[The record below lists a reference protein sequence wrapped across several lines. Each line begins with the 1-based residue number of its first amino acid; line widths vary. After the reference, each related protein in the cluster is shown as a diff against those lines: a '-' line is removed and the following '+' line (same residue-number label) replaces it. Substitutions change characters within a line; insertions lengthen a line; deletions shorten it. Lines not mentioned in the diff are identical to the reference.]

1 LAFGIACCAQGH
13 SALMTTAQ
21 TAMNNLPVLDVRF
34 GGCLRAELHTRTDGS
49 VLMQST
55 EALQTHAVR
64 LSDRLLEQAH
74 CTPDRVF
81 AAQLGPARSASAA
94 AAPSPWRTLTYRQM
108 LARARAVGQWLLNQG
123 LSAERPVAILSGND
137 LEHLTLSMGALWV
150 GVPWVPVSP
159 AYSLL
164 STDHGKLRHILRVT
178 TPGLVFAASADYL
191 AAISAAAPAD
201 AAVLMPDAAAASLTP
216 AALGGRPLLAFSDL
230 LHTEAKPACDAAQAA
245 TGPDTIVKFLFTSGS
260 TKDPKGVVNT
270 NRMIC
275 ANQQML
281 RQTLAFVADEP
292 PVLVDWLPWNH
303 TFGGNHNVGIVLY
316 NGGTLYIDEGKPTA
330 KGMQQT
336 LANLREVAPTMY
348 FNVPKGFEELAT
360 AMEDDPAL
368 RDHFFSRVQCFMYA
382 GAGLSQAVWNRID
395 ALAVAAR
402 GAKVPMITG
411 LGMTETA
418 PSCMFAVGG
427 HVRSGHIGLPCPG
440 VQLKL
445 VPNAE
450 GSGKTEVRFRG
461 PNVMPGY
468 WRAPQQTAAA
478 FDEEGY
484 YRTGD
489 AAVWIDPAHP
499 QKGLAFD
506 GRIAEDFKLSS
517 GTFVSVGPL
526 RAAVIAAGEPLV
538 QDAVVAG
545 IDRDD
550 LGLMIFPRLE
560 EARRVFGFDADAPAS
575 AVLSSAPAMAFFQDL
590 LNRLWRAGT
599 GSANRPARLLLLH
612 EPPQIDRGEVTDKGS
627 INQRAV
633 LANRAD
639 LVAHL
644 WGEAARSDGLA
655 AVLRPHGA

>member
-1 LAFGIACCAQGH
+1 MYTPH
-13 SALMTTAQ
+13 PRT
-21 TAMNNLPVLDVRF
+21 VLF
-34 GGCLRAELHTRTDGS
+34 GGCLQAQVQQRPDGS
-49 VLMQST
+49 VLLQST
-55 EALQTHAVR
+55 EALQPHALR
-64 LSDRLLEQAH
+64 LSDRLLEHAQRRPEH
-74 CTPDRVF
+74 VF
-81 AAQLGPARSASAA
+81 VARRAPGAGGVGP
-94 AAPSPWRTLTYRQM
+94 WHTITYGQM

-123 LSAERPVAILSGND
+123 LSAERPVAILSDND

-164 STDHGKLRHILRVT
+164 SQDYGKLRHILSVT
-178 TPGLVFAASADYL
+178 TPGLVFASSPAYA

-201 AAVLMPDAAAASLTP
+201 AAVVLPDATAAALP
-216 AALGGRPLLAFSDL
+216 AAALGSRRLIAFSEL
-230 LHTEAKPACDAAQAA
+230 LQTTATAAADAAQAG
-245 TGPDTIVKFLFTSGS
+245 TGADTIVKFLFTSGS
-260 TKDPKGVVNT
+260 TKAPKGVVNT
-270 NRMIC
+270 HRMIC

-281 RQTLAFVADEP
+281 RQTLAFMADEP

-303 TFGGNHNVGIVLY
+303 TFGGNHNVGIVLN
-316 NGGTLYIDEGKPTA
+316 NGGTLYIDEGKPTPT
-330 KGMQQT
+330 GMQQT
-336 LANLREVAPTMY
+336 LANLREVAPTLY

-360 AMEDDPAL
+360 AMEADSRL

-402 GAKVPMITG
+402 GTKVPMITG

-418 PSCMFAVGG
+418 PSCMFAVGPN
-427 HVRSGHIGLPCPG
+427 VRSGHIGLPCPG
-440 VQLKL
+440 VGVKL

-468 WRAPQQTAAA
+468 WRAPQQSAEA

-489 AAVWIDPAHP
+489 AVAWVDPADP

-545 IDRDD
+545 INRDD
-550 LGLMIFPRLE
+550 LGLLIFPRVD
-560 EARRVFGFDADAPAS
+560 EARRLFGLPAGLNAA
-575 AVLSSAPAMAFFQDL
+575 AVLSSPAALAFFQDL
-590 LNRLWRAGT
+590 LNRLWKAGT
-599 GSANRPARLLLLH
+599 GSANRPARLLVLH
-612 EPPQIDRGEVTDKGS
+612 EPPHIDRGEVTDKGS

-633 LANRAD
+633 LNHRAQ

-644 WGEAARSDGLA
+644 WGEAADSAGLPV
-655 AVLRPHGA
+655 VLRPPGR